1 MSLNLTDSE
10 ELEADKNA
18 ILSIE
23 EVARVTEALQ
33 RGDQLAELESRV
45 KDIRTSA
52 ENFRRLH
59 NIERAKEIILGLEFN
74 QTNFENFYD
83 IPPELL
89 EQLSAI
95 TKVPDEMLTLA
106 QRLKTELIAEIQ
118 EKFKEFSQEKR
129 IFPPLEDWDVITISE
144 KFNELINEHLF
155 YRTFFDDPRN
165 YRQFLDDAIARN
177 RALKLINLYVNTLP
191 ISSPFLRPNYQ
202 TSSIR
207 ELDRRL
213 YRMIAELTPNE
224 AEDFTPILNK
234 N

>member
-1 MSLNLTDSE
+1 MSVNLANPE
-10 ELEADKNA
+10 ELEADKMPS
-18 ILSIE
+18 LSIE

-33 RGDQLAELESRV
+33 RGDQLAKLEFQV

-106 QRLKTELIAEIQ
+106 QNLKTKLIAKIQ
-118 EKFKEFSQEKR
+118 KNLRNFPKKKEFS
-129 IFPPLEDWDVITISE
+129 L
-144 KFNELINEHLF
+144 HLK
-155 YRTFFDDPRN
+155 
-165 YRQFLDDAIARN
+165 IG
-177 RALKLINLYVNTLP
+177 
-191 ISSPFLRPNYQ
+191 
-202 TSSIR
+202 
-207 ELDRRL
+207 
-213 YRMIAELTPNE
+213 M
-224 AEDFTPILNK
+224 
-234 N
+234 